1 MSLEVWLAVPLGL
14 AAAIEDLVRRRVSNW
29 IPAAAL
35 AGGTLGQI
43 SQHSWAA
50 IISALWATP
59 YLGIRAL
66 LRLRSR
72 APTLPLQD
80 QPADSIPYAPSIA
93 MGVWLALLAKAGAMR

>member
-14 AAAIEDLVRRRVSNW
+14 AAAIEDLVRRRVSNC

-50 IISALWATP
+50 IIGPLWATA

-66 LRLRSR
+66 LRFRSR
-72 APTLPLQD
+72 ASTLPLQD
-80 QPADSIPYAPSIA
+80 QPVDSIPYAPSMA